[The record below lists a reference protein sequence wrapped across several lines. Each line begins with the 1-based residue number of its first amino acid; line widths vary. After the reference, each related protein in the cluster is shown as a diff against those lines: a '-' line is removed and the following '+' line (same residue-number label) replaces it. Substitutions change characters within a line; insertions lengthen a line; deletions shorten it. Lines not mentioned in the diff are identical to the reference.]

1 MLLKYLRIIFAI
13 MKQFVILT
21 VALVMLVK
29 PLLPVAEYIMNYDY
43 IVNVL
48 CENKDRPQ
56 MHCDGKCYLAE
67 QLAKES
73 EKSDKNP
80 FGQNRSNTEIQPMV
94 FFEPSNPM
102 DFEID
107 FLSSASNNFK
117 IPQVFF
123 STLFTSD
130 ISHPPEMG

>member
-1 MLLKYLRIIFAI
+1 LKHLRFIFAT
-13 MKQFVILT
+13 MKQFIILS
-21 VALVMLVK
+21 VAFVMLVK
-29 PLLPVAEYIMNYDY
+29 PLWPVAEYIINYDY

-73 EKSDKNP
+73 EKNDKNP
-80 FGQNRSNTEIQPMV
+80 FGESRSNTEIHPMV

-102 DFEID
+102 DLEID
-107 FLSSASNNFK
+107 FLSSASNNFRTS
-117 IPQVFF
+117 QVFI
-123 STLFTSD
+123 STLFSSD
-130 ISHPPEMG
+130 ISHPPEMA